1 MNINEVGRPKIVNY
15 AVNMSYAVL
24 VLGFINILL
33 EIPSTDKTS
42 ISISILFISAII
54 IVGIILFLIIS
65 ISKGKNWARITFL
78 ILFLL
83 GLVPWIT
90 TFLQVLQTNLLSGII
105 SFVQCVLE
113 IIALIFLFRTE
124 SSVWFRRNKDF

>member
-1 MNINEVGRPKIVNY
+1 MNINEVSRPKIVNY